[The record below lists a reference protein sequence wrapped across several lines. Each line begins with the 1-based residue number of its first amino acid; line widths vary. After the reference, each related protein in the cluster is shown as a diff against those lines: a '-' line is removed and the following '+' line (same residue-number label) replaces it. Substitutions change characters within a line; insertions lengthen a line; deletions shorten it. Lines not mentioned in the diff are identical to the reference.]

1 MSEPTK
7 YNKYEVQS
15 LLKLN
20 SESSFAME
28 RIFNVYKQ
36 QGSKHFYYNILNRV
50 DFPNNISPT
59 TYTRYNT
66 KPNETWTLI
75 SFKFYNRIDLWWIIA
90 AYNRIDD
97 TFTPLPPGT
106 SLMVPTPSMIRTII
120 DDIKNTL

>member
-1 MSEPTK
+1 MTEPTK

-20 SESSFAME
+20 SDSSFAME

-36 QGSKHFYYNILNRV
+36 HGSKHFYYNILNRV
-50 DFPNNISPT
+50 DFPSNISPT
-59 TYTRYNT
+59 TYSRYNT
-66 KPNETWTLI
+66 KPLETWTLI

-106 SLMVPTPSMIRTII
+106 SLMIPTPSMIRTII